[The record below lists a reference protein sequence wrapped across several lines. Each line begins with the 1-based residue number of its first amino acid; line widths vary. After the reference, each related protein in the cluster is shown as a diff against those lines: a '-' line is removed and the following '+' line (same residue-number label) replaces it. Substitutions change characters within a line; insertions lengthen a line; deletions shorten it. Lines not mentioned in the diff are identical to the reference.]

1 MNKRLL
7 LLNGPNLNLLGT
19 RRPEVYGSTTLDEV
33 VLQVRQRATEL
44 GLDIVPFQ
52 SNSEGA
58 LIDAIHDARTTCAG
72 ILFNPGA
79 YTHTSVAIR
88 DAIEAVELPVIE
100 VHISNIHKR
109 EAFRHHSY
117 VSQVAVG
124 VIAGCGTH
132 GYILALEALAHL
144 LGERGG

>member
-1 MNKRLL
+1 MNKKIL

-19 RRPEVYGSTTLDEV
+19 RKPEVYGATTLDEV
-33 VLQVRQRATEL
+33 VQQVQRRATEL
-44 GLDIVPFQ
+44 GIDVVPFQ

-58 LIDAIHDARTTCAG
+58 LVDAIHQARTTCAG
-72 ILFNPGA
+72 IIFNPGA
-79 YTHTSVAIR
+79 YTHTSIALR

-100 VHISNIHKR
+100 IHISNIHKR
-109 EAFRHHSY
+109 ESFRHHSY

-132 GYILALEALAHL
+132 GYQLALEALVHL
-144 LGERGG
+144 LNHQS

>member
-1 MNKRLL
+1 MNKKIL

-19 RRPEVYGSTTLDEV
+19 RKPDVYGRTTLEEIV
-33 VLQVRQRATEL
+33 QGVQQRATEL
-44 GLDIVPFQ
+44 GFDLVSFQ

-58 LIDAIHDARTTCAG
+58 LIDAIQGARTTCDG
-72 ILFNPGA
+72 IVFNPGA

-109 EAFRHHSY
+109 EPFRHHSY
-117 VSQVAVG
+117 VSQVAAG

-132 GYILALEALAHL
+132 GYLLALEALVHL
-144 LGERGG
+144 LNPRP

>member
-1 MNKRLL
+1 MNKNIL

-19 RRPEVYGSTTLDEV
+19 RKPGVYGMATLDEV
-33 VLQVRQRATEL
+33 VQEVKRRATEL
-44 GLDIVPFQ
+44 GFDVVSFQ

-58 LIDAIHDARTTCAG
+58 LIDTIQEARTTCAG
-72 ILFNPGA
+72 IIFNPGA

-109 EAFRHHSY
+109 ESFRHHSY
-117 VSQVAVG
+117 VSQVAAG

-132 GYILALEALAHL
+132 GYRLALEALAHL
-144 LGERGG
+144 LNQQT